1 MWAEQQ
7 LASARM
13 AVEAQLEID
22 REQQRRRVI
31 EASGPTVTARSE
43 RIPPAALADVY
54 LPIAAEAEAA
64 SLFPAEL
71 PVAPDVADNLP
82 SRVDDDRSVEQT
94 GRSLIPAIPDVTRAA
109 VRWIRPLVPPII
121 ASAIDTTTK
130 PLRGVRQIFEET
142 EEIHI
147 SMRRTHRVSSAV
159 EETEGVVGERVPD
172 AEPGPRRT
180 TTVHRDNRGQGYD
193 PLDSADHAAHAITS
207 GRRELPPG
215 R

>member
-22 REQQRRRVI
+22 REQQRRRVL
-31 EASGPTVTARSE
+31 EETRPAVTARSE
-43 RIPPAALADVY
+43 RVPPPALEDVY

-64 SLFPAEL
+64 SLSAPEL
-71 PVAPDVADNLP
+71 PAV
-82 SRVDDDRSVEQT
+82 VDDKTVEQSGGE
-94 GRSLIPAIPDVTRAA
+94 GRSLIPTIPDVTRTA

-130 PLRGVRQIFEET
+130 PFRGVRQIFEET

-147 SMRRTHRVSSAV
+147 SMRRTHRVSTQM
-159 EETEGVVGERVPD
+159 EETEDVAQEHVPD
-172 AEPGPRRT
+172 AGAGSRKAT
-180 TTVHRDNRGQGYD
+180 LHRDEH
-193 PLDSADHAAHAITS
+193 STAMTS
-207 GRRELPPG
+207 GMGQAGLTGGSTRELRGPRRELPPG